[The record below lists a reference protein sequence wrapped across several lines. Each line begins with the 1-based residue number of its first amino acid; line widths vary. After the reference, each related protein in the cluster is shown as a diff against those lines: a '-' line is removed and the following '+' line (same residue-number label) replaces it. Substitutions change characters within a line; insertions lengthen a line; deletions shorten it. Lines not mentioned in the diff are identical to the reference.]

1 MVLYHFCVLNLSPE
15 VSDMDVPAAAMEFQ
29 DHSGKISPQRKLGR
43 GNNEIKRIE
52 NMKNCQVTFCKRQN
66 GLLKKAYEFFVLGD
80 AEVAK
85 LDSPKLRI
93 DLLKPAEG

>member
-15 VSDMDVPAAAMEFQ
+15 VADMDVPAAAMEFQ
-29 DHSGKISPQRKLGR
+29 DHSGKISQQRKLGR

-52 NMKNCQVTFCKRQN
+52 NMKNCQ
-66 GLLKKAYEFFVLGD
+66 
-80 AEVAK
+80 K

>member
-1 MVLYHFCVLNLSPE
+1 

-66 GLLKKAYEFFVLGD
+66 GLLKKAYEFFVLGTYRGLYK
-80 AEVAK
+80 EFGKFFFRMGEYGVPLNK
-85 LDSPKLRI
+85 DSFNY
-93 DLLKPAEG
+93 